1 MKIRI
6 GKDICLRWAILT
18 NGEETALEGRNLK
31 LYLSD
36 YTRRRVEVPFE
47 SSGNTAI
54 ITLRASQLQRL
65 GEYVM
70 TLVENEGQE
79 GQTIVD
85 AKPAFTLV
93 EYSTEEDDAA
103 APGLEVEQ
111 VTLETANLTKA
122 GGGIS
127 PEDLFAGKP
136 YVMQKG
142 DIVPA
147 MRNGELRPV
156 RVPGTLNGKFRG
168 VIHKAVPIH
177 PRAGMAYVFR
187 GNRLAFK
194 TNSEIFVE
202 HVQRLKEVFQPDY
215 FSDSF
220 NPFVVYSDKGYGT
233 SRYSSY
239 KDVLHILDEVD
250 VRLIFIDD
258 SAVLM
263 SEQDYDRTTVLYI
276 LSDGEST
283 NSVNFRFETYT
294 PISNRLEMASE
305 NYIVS
310 GKSVLFTGLPILK
323 PGTKGKDFD
332 ILKFVKRSVL
342 FNSDEGTHHSF
353 RRRGWRRI
361 LDGQKK
367 SKFDKI
373 VAHLNYRIVRYE
385 TKNMNR
391 RSIHFMELRGSSI
404 FVRIGMPPQEYDPL

>member
-18 NGEETALEGRNLK
+18 NGEETALAGRNLK

-54 ITLRASQLQRL
+54 ITLRASQLKRL
-65 GEYVM
+65 GEYVL
-70 TLVENEGQE
+70 TLVENEGQD

-103 APGLEVEQ
+103 DPDLEVEQ

-142 DIVPA
+142 DIVPV

-168 VIHKAVPIH
+168 VIHKAVPIY

-187 GNRLAFK
+187 DKNLFVHIPDDMSKLYENLSILCENLTGV
-194 TNSEIFVE
+194 TNDDYIRSCIVFFRNKEGSLLHGEASYLIDNPDDTVSLLIVLIKKFINIEASAIF
-202 HVQRLKEVFQPDY
+202 
-215 FSDSF
+215 
-220 NPFVVYSDKGYGT
+220 
-233 SRYSSY
+233 
-239 KDVLHILDEVD
+239 
-250 VRLIFIDD
+250 
-258 SAVLM
+258 
-263 SEQDYDRTTVLYI
+263 I
-276 LSDGEST
+276 LSDCVSIY
-283 NSVNFRFETYT
+283 SPDFRF
-294 PISNRLEMASE
+294 
-305 NYIVS
+305 
-310 GKSVLFTGLPILK
+310 
-323 PGTKGKDFD
+323 
-332 ILKFVKRSVL
+332 KFVDDLNYNVEMVSPNYAIQSGRAVFTALPYFREHGSIDKFYNTAVLLREKRTKRIFKDGDWTYVHRRGFWSRFFQV
-342 FNSDEGTHHSF
+342 DREGTPN
-353 RRRGWRRI
+353 RI
-361 LDGQKK
+361 RKY
-367 SKFDKI
+367 FP
-373 VAHLNYRIVRYE
+373 YRMMRYE
-385 TKNMNR
+385 TTFKSAKNPICVDIDGAFFIRNR
-391 RSIHFMELRGSSI
+391 VKL
-404 FVRIGMPPQEYDPL
+404 

>member
-6 GKDICLRWAILT
+6 GKDICLRWTILT
-18 NGEETALEGRNLK
+18 NGEETALAGRNLK

-47 SSGNTAI
+47 SYGNTAI
-54 ITLRASQLQRL
+54 ITLRAAQLQRL
-65 GEYVM
+65 GEYVL

-103 APGLEVEQ
+103 APDLEVEQ

-142 DIVPA
+142 DIVPV

-168 VIHKAVPIH
+168 VIHKAVPIY

-202 HVQRLKEVFQPDY
+202 HVQRLKEVFQPYIIDR
-215 FSDSF
+215 F
-220 NPFVVYSDKGYGT
+220 NPFVVYSPKGND
-233 SRYSSY
+233 YSLYSKY
-239 KDVLHILDEVD
+239 KEVLPILDEVD
-250 VRLIFIDD
+250 VRLFFLDD
-258 SAVLM
+258 CEVLAYRGN
-263 SEQDYDRTTVLYI
+263 YDRTTVLYI

-283 NSVNFRFETYT
+283 NSVNFRFDVNV
-294 PISNRLEMASE
+294 PISNKLEMASE
-305 NYIVS
+305 NYIIS
-310 GKSVLFTGLPILK
+310 GKSVLFTGLPLLK
-323 PGTKGKDFD
+323 HGTMGEDFD

-342 FNSDEGTHHSF
+342 WNREESTHLHVL
-353 RRRGWRRI
+353 RRGWRRI
-361 LDGQKK
+361 LDGPEKL
-367 SKFDKI
+367 KFDKI

-385 TKNMNR
+385 TKSMNR
-391 RSIHFMELRGSSI
+391 RSIHFMELRGSDI
-404 FVRIGMPPQEYDPL
+404 FVRLGMPPQVYVPL

>member
-18 NGEETALEGRNLK
+18 NGEETALDGRNLK

-54 ITLRASQLQRL
+54 ITLRAAQLQRL
-65 GEYVM
+65 GEYVI

-93 EYSTEEDDAA
+93 EYSTEEDDGAV
-103 APGLEVEQ
+103 PDLEVEQ

-136 YVMQKG
+136 YVMKKG
-142 DIVPA
+142 DIVPV

-168 VIHKAVPIH
+168 VIHKAVPIY

-202 HVQRLKEVFQPDY
+202 HAQRLKEVFQPRL
-215 FSDSF
+215 SNRF
-220 NPFVVYSDKGYGT
+220 NPGVVYTTQVSDN
-233 SRYSSY
+233 SIYSSY
-239 KDVLHILDEVD
+239 EDVLPILDEVD

-258 SAVLM
+258 CAYLVPD
-263 SEQDYDRTTVLYI
+263 EYDDRTTVLYI
-276 LSDGEST
+276 RSDGEST
-283 NSVNFRFETYT
+283 NSVNFRFDVNT
-294 PISNRLEMASE
+294 PISNRMEMASE

-342 FNSDEGTHHSF
+342 WNPYEQTHHSV

-361 LDGQKK
+361 LDGQKI

-385 TKNMNR
+385 TKHMNR

-404 FVRIGMPPQEYDPL
+404 FVRIGRPPQEYNPL

>member
-6 GKDICLRWAILT
+6 GKDINIRWEILT
-18 NGEETALEGRNLK
+18 DGEPRPLEGRTLA
-31 LYLSD
+31 LYIQD
-36 YTRRRVEVPFE
+36 YTRRRTEIPFTIA
-47 SSGNTAI
+47 GNALLVS
-54 ITLRASQLQRL
+54 LRAAQLTRL
-65 GEYVM
+65 GEYVL
-70 TLVENEGQE
+70 TLVENEDEE

-103 APGLEVEQ
+103 APDLEVEQ

-168 VIHKAVPIH
+168 VIHKAVPIC
-177 PRAGMAYVFR
+177 PRAGIAYVFR

-202 HVQRLKEVFQPDY
+202 HAQRLNEVFQPRILG
-215 FSDSF
+215 SF
-220 NPFVVYSDKGYGT
+220 NPNVVYT
-233 SRYSSY
+233 SRDDYCYYSTY
-239 KDVLHILDEVD
+239 KDVLPILDEVD
-250 VRLIFIDD
+250 VRLIFIDN
-258 SAVLM
+258 SIVL
-263 SEQDYDRTTVLYI
+263 EDKDNYDRTTVLYI

-283 NSVNFRFETYT
+283 NSVKFRFSHY
-294 PISNRLEMASE
+294 PPCSNRMEMASE
-305 NYIVS
+305 NYIIS
-310 GKSVLFTGLPILK
+310 GNSVFFTALPKFRPYGNRYYL
-323 PGTKGKDFD
+323 G

-342 FNSDEGTHHSF
+342 WNIAEKTHLHVL
-353 RRRGWRRI
+353 RRGWRRI
-361 LDGQKK
+361 LDGQEK

-385 TKNMNR
+385 TKSMNR
-391 RSIHFMELRGSSI
+391 RSIHFMELRGSDI
-404 FVRIGMPPQEYDPL
+404 FVRIGRPPQDYNPL

>member
-6 GKDICLRWAILT
+6 GKDICLRWTILT
-18 NGEETALEGRNLK
+18 NGEETSLYGRNLK

-47 SSGNTAI
+47 SYGNTAI
-54 ITLRASQLQRL
+54 ITLRASQLKRL

-103 APGLEVEQ
+103 VPDLDVEQ

-136 YVMQKG
+136 IVMQKG

-168 VIHKAVPIH
+168 VIHKAVPIY

-202 HVQRLKEVFQPDY
+202 HVQRLKEVFQPRIVGT
-215 FSDSF
+215 F
-220 NPFVVYSDKGYGT
+220 NPNVVYTTQGSDNSFYAT
-233 SRYSSY
+233 Y
-239 KDVLHILDEVD
+239 KNVLPILDEVD

-258 SAVLM
+258 SICL
-263 SEQDYDRTTVLYI
+263 EDEENYDRTTVLYI

-283 NSVNFRFETYT
+283 NSVNFRFSHYP
-294 PISNRLEMASE
+294 PISNRMEMASE
-305 NYIVS
+305 NYIIS
-310 GKSVLFTGLPILK
+310 GNSVLFTGLPILK
-323 PGTKGKDFD
+323 PGTKGKDYD

-342 FNSDEGTHHSF
+342 FNTYEGTHHSV

-361 LDGQKK
+361 LDGQEK

-385 TKNMNR
+385 TKYMNR

-404 FVRIGMPPQEYDPL
+404 FVRIGMPPQEYGPL

>member
-6 GKDICLRWAILT
+6 GKDICLRWTILT
-18 NGEETALEGRNLK
+18 NGEETSLDGRNLK

-47 SSGNTAI
+47 SYGNTAI
-54 ITLRASQLQRL
+54 ITLRASQMQRL
-65 GEYVM
+65 GEYVL

-103 APGLEVEQ
+103 VPDLEVEQ

-168 VIHKAVPIH
+168 VIHKAVPIY

-187 GNRLAFK
+187 DRNLFVHVPDDLSQLYENLSILCEK
-194 TNSEIFVE
+194 FHEI
-202 HVQRLKEVFQPDY
+202 PDY
-215 FSDSF
+215 DFIRKLNVFYADDLGNTNKCSAGYMID
-220 NPFVVYSDKGYGT
+220 NPDMNVSSVILSIGFLLPYGCNA
-233 SRYSSY
+233 
-239 KDVLHILDEVD
+239 IL
-250 VRLIFIDD
+250 
-258 SAVLM
+258 
-263 SEQDYDRTTVLYI
+263 I
-276 LSDGEST
+276 LSDGASIYSPDFHFKCVKLQSDNVEMVSPHYAIQSGRVVFT
-283 NSVNFRFETYT
+283 ALPCIMKHDGSYSL
-294 PISNRLEMASE
+294 SN
-305 NYIVS
+305 NT
-310 GKSVLFTGLPILK
+310 VLLRERRTCRVYYQLDKTRI
-323 PGTKGKDFD
+323 
-332 ILKFVKRSVL
+332 
-342 FNSDEGTHHSF
+342 
-353 RRRGWRRI
+353 RRRGFWSRI
-361 LDGQKK
+361 CNGIEYPYPKNI
-367 SKFDKI
+367 SKY
-373 VAHLNYRIVRYE
+373 NTYRMMRYE
-385 TKNMNR
+385 TSFHSSKNPNYVEISGNVLIDMK
-391 RSIHFMELRGSSI
+391 ILYKGW
-404 FVRIGMPPQEYDPL
+404 

>member
-6 GKDICLRWAILT
+6 GKDICLRWTILT
-18 NGEETALEGRNLK
+18 NGEETSLDGRNLK

-47 SSGNTAI
+47 SYGNTAI
-54 ITLRASQLQRL
+54 ITLRASQMQRL
-65 GEYVM
+65 GEYVL

-103 APGLEVEQ
+103 DPDLDVEQ
-111 VTLETANLTKA
+111 VTLETANLTKS

-136 YVMQKG
+136 YVMKKG

-168 VIHKAVPIH
+168 VIHKAVPIY

-202 HVQRLKEVFQPDY
+202 HVQRLKEVFQPRIVGT
-215 FSDSF
+215 F
-220 NPFVVYSDKGYGT
+220 NPDVVYSYKGDG
-233 SRYSSY
+233 YSHYSFY
-239 KDVLHILDEVD
+239 KDVLPILDEVN
-250 VRLIFIDD
+250 VYLIFIDD
-258 SAVLM
+258 SIVL
-263 SEQDYDRTTVLYI
+263 EDKENYDRTTVLYI

-283 NSVNFRFETYT
+283 NSVNFRFDSYP

-305 NYIVS
+305 NYIIS

-342 FNSDEGTHHSF
+342 FNPYEGTHHSV

-367 SKFDKI
+367 SKFYKI

-385 TKNMNR
+385 TKAMNR
-391 RSIHFMELRGSSI
+391 RSIHFMELRGSDI
-404 FVRIGMPPQEYDPL
+404 FVRLGMPPQEYNPF

>member
-6 GKDICLRWAILT
+6 GKDICLRWTILT
-18 NGEETALEGRNLK
+18 NGEETALAGRDLK

-54 ITLRASQLQRL
+54 ITLRAAQLQRL
-65 GEYVM
+65 GEYVL

-93 EYSTEEDDAA
+93 EYSTEEDDGAV
-103 APGLEVEQ
+103 PDLEVEQ

-136 YVMQKG
+136 YVMKKG
-142 DIVPA
+142 DIVPV

-168 VIHKAVPIH
+168 VIHKAVPIY

-202 HVQRLKEVFQPDY
+202 HAQRLKEVFQPY
-215 FSDSF
+215 IFGKY
-220 NPFVVYSDKGYGT
+220 NPDVVYTTQGSDN
-233 SRYSSY
+233 SIYSKY
-239 KDVLHILDEVD
+239 EEVLPILDEVD
-250 VRLIFIDD
+250 VRLIFIDNSD
-258 SAVLM
+258 ALVN
-263 SEQDYDRTTVLYI
+263 EEKYDRTTVLYI

-310 GKSVLFTGLPILK
+310 GNSVFFTALPMLSTYSCRK
-323 PGTKGKDFD
+323 YFD
-332 ILKFVKRSVL
+332 ILKYVKRSVL
-342 FNSDEGTHHSF
+342 WNREEKTHHSVS
-353 RRRGWRRI
+353 RRGWRRI
-361 LDGQKK
+361 LNGPAKYR
-367 SKFDKI
+367 FDKI

-385 TKNMNR
+385 TTSMNR
-391 RSIHFMELRGSSI
+391 RSVNFMELRGSDI
-404 FVRIGMPPQEYDPL
+404 FVRLGMIPQEYNPL

>member
-6 GKDICLRWAILT
+6 GKDICLRWTILT
-18 NGEETALEGRNLK
+18 NGEETALDGRNLK

-54 ITLRASQLQRL
+54 ITLRAAKLQRL
-65 GEYVM
+65 GEYVL
-70 TLVENEGQE
+70 TLVENEGKE

-93 EYSTEEDDAA
+93 EYSTEEDDAED
-103 APGLEVEQ
+103 PDLEVEQ

-136 YVMQKG
+136 SVMQKG

-168 VIHKAVPIH
+168 VIHKAVPIY

-202 HVQRLKEVFQPDY
+202 HVQRLKEVFQPY
-215 FSDSF
+215 INERF
-220 NPFVVYSDKGYGT
+220 NPTVVYTQGDDNSV
-233 SRYSSY
+233 YSSY
-239 KDVLHILDEVD
+239 EMVLPILDEVD
-250 VRLIFIDD
+250 VRLIFIDN

-263 SEQDYDRTTVLYI
+263 SEQNYDRTTVLYI

-283 NSVNFRFETYT
+283 NSVNFRFDINT
-294 PISNRLEMASE
+294 PISNRMEMASE
-305 NYIVS
+305 NYIIS
-310 GKSVLFTGLPILK
+310 GNSVFFIALPILS
-323 PGTKGKDFD
+323 PYSNGLYFDF
-332 ILKFVKRSVL
+332 LKFVKRSVL
-342 FNSDEGTHHSF
+342 WNREEKTHHSV

-361 LDGQKK
+361 LDGQEK

-385 TKNMNR
+385 TKSMNR
-391 RSIHFMELRGSSI
+391 RSIHFMELRGSDI
-404 FVRIGMPPQEYDPL
+404 FVRIGWPPQEYSHLQ

>member
-6 GKDICLRWAILT
+6 GKDICLRWTILT
-18 NGEETALEGRNLK
+18 NGEEKALDGRNLK

-65 GEYVM
+65 GEYVL

-93 EYSTEEDDAA
+93 EYSTEEDDGAV
-103 APGLEVEQ
+103 PDLEVEQ
-111 VTLETANLTKA
+111 VTLDTANLTKS

-187 GNRLAFK
+187 DNNLFVHVPDDLSKLYENLSILCENLTGVTNDDYIRSCIVFFK
-194 TNSEIFVE
+194 NKNNSMLHREASYLIDNPDDTVSLSIVLIKNFINVEASAIF
-202 HVQRLKEVFQPDY
+202 
-215 FSDSF
+215 
-220 NPFVVYSDKGYGT
+220 
-233 SRYSSY
+233 
-239 KDVLHILDEVD
+239 
-250 VRLIFIDD
+250 
-258 SAVLM
+258 
-263 SEQDYDRTTVLYI
+263 I
-276 LSDGEST
+276 LSDCVSIY
-283 NSVNFRFETYT
+283 SPDFRFKFVEDLYD
-294 PISNRLEMASE
+294 NVEMVSPNYAIQSGRAVFTALPYFRE
-305 NYIVS
+305 NGSIDTFY
-310 GKSVLFTGLPILK
+310 KTSVLLREK
-323 PGTKGKDFD
+323 RTKRIFKNGGW
-332 ILKFVKRSVL
+332 IYV
-342 FNSDEGTHHSF
+342 
-353 RRRGWRRI
+353 RRRGFWSRFFQVDRNGKPNRI
-361 LDGQKK
+361 IKY
-367 SKFDKI
+367 FT
-373 VAHLNYRIVRYE
+373 YRMMRYE
-385 TKNMNR
+385 TTFNSAKNPICVDIDGALFI
-391 RSIHFMELRGSSI
+391 RSGVKL
-404 FVRIGMPPQEYDPL
+404 

>member
-6 GKDICLRWAILT
+6 GKDICLRWTILT
-18 NGEETALEGRNLK
+18 NGEETALAGRNLK

-54 ITLRASQLQRL
+54 ITLRAAQLQRL
-65 GEYVM
+65 GEYVL

-93 EYSTEEDDAA
+93 EYSTEEDDGAV
-103 APGLEVEQ
+103 PDLEVEQ
-111 VTLETANLTKA
+111 VTLETANLTK
-122 GGGIS
+122 IS

-136 YVMQKG
+136 YVMKKG
-142 DIVPA
+142 DIVPV

-202 HVQRLKEVFQPDY
+202 HVQRLKEVFQPRILGKFDP
-215 FSDSF
+215 S
-220 NPFVVYSDKGYGT
+220 VVYTNKGNDN
-233 SRYSSY
+233 SLYSKY
-239 KDVLHILDEVD
+239 EEVLPILDEVD
-250 VRLIFIDD
+250 VRLIFIDN
-258 SAVLM
+258 SNTLTY
-263 SEQDYDRTTVLYI
+263 EEDYDRTTVLYI

-283 NSVNFRFETYT
+283 NSVNFRFDASNTS
-294 PISNRLEMASE
+294 SNRLEMVSE

-310 GKSVLFTGLPILK
+310 GRSILFTGLPILN

-332 ILKFVKRSVL
+332 ILRLVKRSIRW
-342 FNSDEGTHHSF
+342 NQAKKTHDYVT
-353 RRRGWRRI
+353 RRGWRRI
-361 LDGQKK
+361 LDGPEKT
-367 SKFDKI
+367 KFDKT
-373 VAHLNYRIVRYE
+373 VRYLNYRIVRYE
-385 TKNMNR
+385 TKNRNR
-391 RSIHFMELRGSSI
+391 RSIRFLELRGSELLLR
-404 FVRIGMPPQEYDPL
+404 VGVDYPE

>member
-6 GKDICLRWAILT
+6 GKDICLRWTILT
-18 NGEETALEGRNLK
+18 NGAETSLAGRDLK

-65 GEYVM
+65 GEYVL

-93 EYSTEEDDAA
+93 EYSTEEDDDA
-103 APGLEVEQ
+103 APDLEVEQ

-168 VIHKAVPIH
+168 VIHKAVPIC

-187 GNRLAFK
+187 DRNL
-194 TNSEIFVE
+194 FV
-202 HVQRLKEVFQPDY
+202 HVPNDLSKLYENLSILCEKFYGFINDDLIRNCVVFYRDKYRGIRHRYAGDLIDNPDEAASHLFVLIRKFLDPDY
-215 FSDSF
+215 
-220 NPFVVYSDKGYGT
+220 
-233 SRYSSY
+233 SS
-239 KDVLHILDEVD
+239 
-250 VRLIFIDD
+250 IF
-258 SAVLM
+258 
-263 SEQDYDRTTVLYI
+263 I
-276 LSDGEST
+276 LSDGVSIY
-283 NSVNFRFETYT
+283 SPDFRFKFVNFLNDNVEMVSPHYAIQSGGVVFTALPYIRVSTDNLLYTDNIDLLREKRTKRIYNGGDWVYVHRRGFWSRFFHVDRYGK
-294 PISNRLEMASE
+294 SNRIQPYS
-305 NYIVS
+305 
-310 GKSVLFTGLPILK
+310 T
-323 PGTKGKDFD
+323 
-332 ILKFVKRSVL
+332 
-342 FNSDEGTHHSF
+342 
-353 RRRGWRRI
+353 
-361 LDGQKK
+361 
-367 SKFDKI
+367 
-373 VAHLNYRIVRYE
+373 YRMIRYE
-385 TKNMNR
+385 TSFKSAKNPICVDISGTYLIQR
-391 RSIHFMELRGSSI
+391 KVVF
-404 FVRIGMPPQEYDPL
+404 

>member
-6 GKDICLRWAILT
+6 GKDICLRWTILT
-18 NGEETALEGRNLK
+18 NGEETALYGRNLK

-54 ITLRASQLQRL
+54 ITLRASQLPRL
-65 GEYVM
+65 GEYVL

-103 APGLEVEQ
+103 APDLEVEQ

-136 YVMQKG
+136 SVMQKG

-168 VIHKAVPIH
+168 VIHKAVPIY
-177 PRAGMAYVFR
+177 PRAGIAYVFR

-202 HVQRLKEVFQPDY
+202 HVQRLKEVFQPH
-215 FSDSF
+215 FFGTF
-220 NPFVVYSDKGYGT
+220 NPNVVYTTQGSDNSFYA
-233 SRYSSY
+233 SY
-239 KDVLHILDEVD
+239 KNVLPILDEVD

-258 SAVLM
+258 SAVLV

-283 NSVNFRFETYT
+283 NSVNFRFSYY
-294 PISNRLEMASE
+294 PPCSNRLEMASE

-310 GKSVLFTGLPILK
+310 GRSVLFTGLPILK
-323 PGTKGKDFD
+323 PETKGKDFD
-332 ILKFVKRSVL
+332 ILRLVKRSIRW
-342 FNSDEGTHHSF
+342 NKDEQTHDYVT
-353 RRRGWRRI
+353 RRGWRRI
-361 LDGQKK
+361 LDGPEKT
-367 SKFDKI
+367 KFDKT
-373 VAHLNYRIVRYE
+373 VRYLNYRIVRYE
-385 TKNMNR
+385 TKNRNR
-391 RSIHFMELRGSSI
+391 RSIRFLELRGSELLLR
-404 FVRIGMPPQEYDPL
+404 VGVDYPE

>member
-6 GKDICLRWAILT
+6 GKDICLRWTILT
-18 NGEETALEGRNLK
+18 NGEEKALDGRNLK

-65 GEYVM
+65 GEYVL

-93 EYSTEEDDAA
+93 EYSTEEDDGAV
-103 APGLEVEQ
+103 PDLEVEQ
-111 VTLETANLTKA
+111 VTLDTANLTKS

-202 HVQRLKEVFQPDY
+202 HVQRLKEVFQPSEFGY
-215 FSDSF
+215 RF
-220 NPFVVYSDKGYGT
+220 NPSVVYSDKVYGY
-233 SRYSSY
+233 SHYSTY
-239 KDVLHILDEVD
+239 EDVLPILDEVD
-250 VRLIFIDD
+250 VRLIFIDN
-258 SAVLM
+258 SIVL
-263 SEQDYDRTTVLYI
+263 EHKENYDRTTVLYI

-283 NSVNFRFETYT
+283 NSVNFRFSHY
-294 PISNRLEMASE
+294 PPCSNRLEMASE
-305 NYIVS
+305 NYIIS

-323 PGTKGKDFD
+323 PGTEGKDFD

-342 FNSDEGTHHSF
+342 FNPYEGTHHTV
-353 RRRGWRRI
+353 RRRGWRRL
-361 LDGQKK
+361 LDGQEK

-373 VAHLNYRIVRYE
+373 VAHHNYRIVRYE
-385 TKNMNR
+385 TKYMNR

-404 FVRIGMPPQEYDPL
+404 FVRIGMPPQEYYPL

>member
-18 NGEETALEGRNLK
+18 NGEETALAGRNLK

-54 ITLRASQLQRL
+54 ITLRASQLKRL
-65 GEYVM
+65 GEYVL
-70 TLVENEGQE
+70 TLVENEGQD

-103 APGLEVEQ
+103 DPDLEVEQ
-111 VTLETANLTKA
+111 VTLETANLTTA

-187 GNRLAFK
+187 DKNL
-194 TNSEIFVE
+194 FV
-202 HVQRLKEVFQPDY
+202 HVPDDLSKLY
-215 FSDSF
+215 ENLSILCEKFYGFINDDLIR
-220 NPFVVYSDKGYGT
+220 NFVVFYRNVDLVFSHIYA
-233 SRYSSY
+233 SY
-239 KDVLHILDEVD
+239 LIDHPDEVASH
-250 VRLIFIDD
+250 LIVLINEIIDPD
-258 SAVLM
+258 SSAIF
-263 SEQDYDRTTVLYI
+263 I
-276 LSDGEST
+276 LSDGVSIY
-283 NSVNFRFETYT
+283 SPDFRFKFVNFL
-294 PISNRLEMASE
+294 NDNVEM
-305 NYIVS
+305 VS
-310 GKSVLFTGLPILK
+310 PHYAIQSGGVVFTALPYSRVSSDLNTNNIDLLREK
-323 PGTKGKDFD
+323 RTKRIFD
-332 ILKFVKRSVL
+332 GGDWIYV
-342 FNSDEGTHHSF
+342 H
-353 RRRGWRRI
+353 RRGFWSRFFHVDRYDKRNRI
-361 LDGQKK
+361 RPY
-367 SKFDKI
+367 SI
-373 VAHLNYRIVRYE
+373 YRMIRYE
-385 TKNMNR
+385 TSFKSAKNPICVDISGKYLIQRNV
-391 RSIHFMELRGSSI
+391 I
-404 FVRIGMPPQEYDPL
+404 F

>member
-6 GKDICLRWAILT
+6 GKDICLRWSILT
-18 NGEETALEGRNLK
+18 NGEDTALDGRNLK

-47 SSGNTAI
+47 SYGNTAI
-54 ITLRASQLQRL
+54 ITLRAAQMQRL
-65 GEYVM
+65 GEYVL

-103 APGLEVEQ
+103 APDLEVEQ

-136 YVMQKG
+136 YVMKKG
-142 DIVPA
+142 DIVPV
-147 MRNGELRPV
+147 MRNGDLRPV

-202 HVQRLKEVFQPDY
+202 HVQRLKERFYIDTEAPDNIPVIYSPKSSGEYVF
-215 FSDSF
+215 
-220 NPFVVYSDKGYGT
+220 
-233 SRYSSY
+233 SY
-239 KDVLHILDEVD
+239 YYEVLHILDEVD
-250 VRLIFIDD
+250 VRLIFLDN
-258 SAVLM
+258 SMVL
-263 SEQDYDRTTVLYI
+263 EDKEEYDRTTVLYI

-283 NSVNFRFETYT
+283 NSVNFRFDAHS
-294 PISNRLEMASE
+294 PISNKLEMASE

-310 GKSVLFTGLPILK
+310 GNSILFTGLPLLK

-332 ILKFVKRSVL
+332 ILKFVNRSML
-342 FNSDEGTHHSF
+342 WNPKEKTHHAVF
-353 RRRGWRRI
+353 RIGWRRI
-361 LDGQKK
+361 LNGPKK
-367 SKFDKI
+367 NKFDKI

-385 TKNMNR
+385 NKFMNR
-391 RSIHFMELRGSSI
+391 RSIHFMELRGSDI
-404 FVRIGMPPQEYDPL
+404 FVRLGMPPQEYSILD

>member
-6 GKDICLRWAILT
+6 GKDICLRWTILT
-18 NGEETALEGRNLK
+18 NGGETALDGRNLK
-31 LYLSD
+31 IYLSD

-54 ITLRASQLQRL
+54 ITLRASQLPRL
-65 GEYVM
+65 GEYVL
-70 TLVENEGQE
+70 TLVENEGQDW
-79 GQTIVD
+79 QTVVD

-93 EYSTEEDDAA
+93 EYSTEEDDDAA
-103 APGLEVEQ
+103 TDLEVEQ

-136 YVMQKG
+136 SVMQKG

-202 HVQRLKEVFQPDY
+202 HVQRLKEVFTPY
-215 FSDSF
+215 FINRF
-220 NPFVVYSDKGYGT
+220 NPCVVYTNKGSDNSFY
-233 SRYSSY
+233 SRYE
-239 KDVLHILDEVD
+239 DVLPILDEVD
-250 VRLIFIDD
+250 VRLIFIDNSD
-258 SAVLM
+258 TLSY
-263 SEQDYDRTTVLYI
+263 EKDYDRTTVLYI

-283 NSVNFRFETYT
+283 NSVNFRFSYYC
-294 PISNRLEMASE
+294 PISNRLEMVSE

-310 GKSVLFTGLPILK
+310 GRSVLFTGLPILK
-323 PGTKGKDFD
+323 PETKGKDFD
-332 ILKFVKRSVL
+332 ILRLVKRSIRWN
-342 FNSDEGTHHSF
+342 FAEKKHYYDT
-353 RRRGWRRI
+353 RRGWRRL
-361 LDGQKK
+361 LDGPEKT
-367 SKFDKI
+367 KFDNT
-373 VAHLNYRIVRYE
+373 VPYLNYRIVRYE
-385 TKNMNR
+385 TKNKNR
-391 RSIHFMELRGSSI
+391 RSIRFLELRGSEI
-404 FVRIGMPPQEYDPL
+404 RIRVGMF

>member
-54 ITLRASQLQRL
+54 ITLRASQMQRL

-103 APGLEVEQ
+103 DPDLEVEQ
-111 VTLETANLTKA
+111 VTLETANLTKS

-142 DIVPA
+142 DIVPV

-168 VIHKAVPIH
+168 VIHKAVPIY

-202 HVQRLKEVFQPDY
+202 HVQRLKEVFQPY
-215 FSDSF
+215 IINRF
-220 NPFVVYSDKGYGT
+220 NPEVVYTTQESDN
-233 SRYSSY
+233 SIYSTY
-239 KDVLHILDEVD
+239 EDVLPILDEVD

-258 SAVLM
+258 SASLVPD
-263 SEQDYDRTTVLYI
+263 EYDDRTTVLYI

-283 NSVNFRFETYT
+283 NSVNFRFDIYP

-342 FNSDEGTHHSF
+342 FNPYEGTHHSF

-361 LDGQKK
+361 LDGQEK

-404 FVRIGMPPQEYDPL
+404 FVRIGRPPQEYDPL